1 MQEVQQEQQAAVQQ
15 EQQVELQKAQ
25 MGSPMMDPS
34 KNPALGGQPVGQGQA
49 EPPTEG

>member
-1 MQEVQQEQQAAVQQ
+1 MQEVQGEQQAAIQQ
-15 EQQVELQKAQ
+15 EQGVELEKAR